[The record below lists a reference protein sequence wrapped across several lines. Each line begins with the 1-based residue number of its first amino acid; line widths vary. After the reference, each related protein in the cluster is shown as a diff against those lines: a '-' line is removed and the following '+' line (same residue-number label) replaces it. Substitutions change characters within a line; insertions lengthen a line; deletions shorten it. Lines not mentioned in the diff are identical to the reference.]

1 MDPVA
6 RSDKVGGTGKKIAA
20 GIARRD
26 TPYVSGNK
34 PAGNTDCDPFTPT
47 TESPETTPQYMR
59 PKQPFVLPLILSLLL
74 SGCASLGQVLQPPII
89 TVAPDQQAQISLLA
103 PSVSRPLGGASVRLY
118 AEITNPNPFGF
129 TLSTVQGQ
137 LALEGV
143 RAADVDLPLGLP
155 LAAGQSSV
163 VPLDILLSFSEVPRL
178 ADMLGQAFTRQELG
192 YELVGRI
199 GVDAGALG
207 QPTFGPMTLLEG
219 EVAVRR

>member
-1 MDPVA
+1 MDTIA
-6 RSDKVGGTGKKIAA
+6 QGDGIDRQGDKVAA
-20 GIARRD
+20 EIARRD
-26 TPYVSGNK
+26 TRPRSKGK
-34 PAGNTDCDPFTPT
+34 LAGNTDCNPVTPAAASPD
-47 TESPETTPQYMR
+47 TEHQHM
-59 PKQPFVLPLILSLLL
+59 QPRQLHVLPLILSLLL
-74 SGCASLGQVLQPPII
+74 SACASLGQVLQPPIVS
-89 TVAPDQQAQISLLA
+89 VALDQQAEISLLA

-129 TLSTVQGQ
+129 TLSTLAGQ

-163 VPLDILLSFSEVPRL
+163 VPLDISLSFSEVPRL
-178 ADMLGQAFTRQELG
+178 ADMLGQAFSRQELG

-207 QPTFGPMTLLEG
+207 QPTFGPMTLLQG
-219 EVAVRR
+219 EVRVRR